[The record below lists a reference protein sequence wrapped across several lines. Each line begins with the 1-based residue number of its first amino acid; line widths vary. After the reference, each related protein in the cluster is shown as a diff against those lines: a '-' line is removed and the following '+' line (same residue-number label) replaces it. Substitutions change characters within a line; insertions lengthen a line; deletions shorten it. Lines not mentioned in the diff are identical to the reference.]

1 LVADRKANWAL
12 RQVLPL
18 DVLLFML
25 GCFDCEGA
33 SVSVYSC
40 ACEKVFFMRF
50 LKGSNLKKIMIKYLN
65 TIPIN

>member
-50 LKGSNLKKIMIKYLN
+50 LKG
-65 TIPIN
+65 